1 MYSILFGV
9 SILKS
14 LRPFFKKNVLQTIDE
29 DDFLYLN
36 TFFIGLFVIAYFI
49 YSTRFKKDNNKKRT
63 VIDKC
68 KNLKPVEIIS
78 MMIVSLFTVISTVL
92 VLQMDKGYQTPFI
105 NSMLTKG
112 FSTIL
117 VIVIGMVVYKENY
130 SMLQML
136 GIGLILLGTFL
147 ISSKK

>member
-78 MMIVSLFTVISTVL
+78 MMVVSLFTVISTVL

-117 VIVIGMVVYKENY
+117 VIMIGMVVYKENY

-147 ISSKK
+147 ISKK

>member
-36 TFFIGLFVIAYFI
+36 TFFIGLFVVLYFI
-49 YSTRFKKDNNKKRT
+49 YSTRIKKNKEKKNLFDNY
-63 VIDKC
+63 
-68 KNLKPVEIIS
+68 KNLKPIEIIS
-78 MMIVSLFTVISTVL
+78 MVFVSLFTVISTVL

-105 NSMLTKG
+105 NAMLTKG

-117 VIVIGMVVYKENY
+117 VILIGMIVYKENY
-130 SMLQML
+130 TKLQMF
-136 GIGLILLGTFL
+136 GIGLILLGTYF

>member
-36 TFFIGLFVIAYFI
+36 TFFIALFVIGYFI
-49 YSTRFKKDNNKKRT
+49 YSRNNENNKKKKPLLE
-63 VIDKC
+63 KC
-68 KNLKPVEIIS
+68 KTMKPIEIIS
-78 MMIVSLFTVISTVL
+78 MMFVSLFTVISTVL
-92 VLQMDKGYQTPFI
+92 ILQMDKGYQTPFI

-117 VIVIGMVVYKENY
+117 VILIGMVIYKENY
-130 SMLQML
+130 SMLQIF
-136 GIGLILLGTFL
+136 GIALILLGTYF
-147 ISSKK
+147 ISNKK